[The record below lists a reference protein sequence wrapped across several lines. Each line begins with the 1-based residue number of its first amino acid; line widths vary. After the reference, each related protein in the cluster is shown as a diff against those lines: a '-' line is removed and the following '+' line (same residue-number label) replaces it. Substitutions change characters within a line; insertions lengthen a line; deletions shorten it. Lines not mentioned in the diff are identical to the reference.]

1 MIDLGQLNR
10 ASAGE
15 FTAQLDGIYEHS
27 PWIVAARGAAPA
39 VRDRSR
45 S

>member
-1 MIDLGQLNR
+1 MIDLEQLNAPR
-10 ASAGE
+10 TDESRDL
-15 FTAQLDGIYEHS
+15 LDGIYEHS
-27 PWIVAARGAAPA
+27 PWIAEARARAAA